1 VSKYLLI
8 AAIVAFAAVLVWR
21 AGTRYALQRLAQLG
35 IVFVLVTFVVLVIM
49 RIGARSPTQLA
60 FRMLGGQPSPELA
73 ARTVK
78 RYHLDRNFFV
88 QYVYWLRDFFIDHD
102 LGFSLKDNVTVSKL
116 LGTRVWTT
124 VLLGAYA
131 IVFGL
136 IVAIPTAVISAYY
149 RDRVVDR
156 VTSFLTF
163 LGFGVPEIVLGVL
176 LKLLFVVHWKVFPS
190 IGTKVYPWQDFGEHV
205 KNFFLPALTIT
216 IPLAAVYTRLL
227 RADMVLTL
235 QTDFVTLASAKG
247 VSPSRVL
254 WKHAL
259 RNSLFSIVTAVGTQL
274 GAVIGSTL
282 VVEYLFDLEG
292 LGSQLVNSV
301 LTRDLFT
308 VQSLVAVIVALV
320 VVVNLLVDLS
330 YAVIDP
336 RIRQMRALG

>member
-1 VSKYLLI
+1 MTKYLLLIAI
-8 AAIVAFAAVLVWR
+8 AAFAGLLVWR
-21 AGTRYALQRLAQLG
+21 AGTRYALQRLAQLA

-49 RIGARSPTQLA
+49 RIGARSPTDLA
-60 FRMLGGQPSPELA
+60 YRMLGGQPSPQLA
-73 ARTVK
+73 AQTVRK
-78 RYHLDRNFFV
+78 YHLDRNFFV
-88 QYVYWLRDFFIDHD
+88 QYGYWLRDFFVDHD
-102 LGFSLKDNVTVSKL
+102 LGYSVKDNVTVSKL

-124 VLLGAYA
+124 VLLVSYA

-136 IVAIPTAVISAYY
+136 LVAIPTAVYSAYH
-149 RDRVVDR
+149 RDRLLDR
-156 VTSFLTF
+156 TTSFITF

-176 LKLLFVVHWKVFPS
+176 LKLLFVVHWKIFPS
-190 IGTKVYPWQDFGEHV
+190 IGTKVYPWQDFGGHV
-205 KNFFLPALTIT
+205 RNFFLPALTIA

-235 QTDFVTLASAKG
+235 QSDFVTLASAKG
-247 VSPSRVL
+247 VPPGRVL
-254 WKHAL
+254 WRHAL
-259 RNSLFSIVTAVGTQL
+259 PNSLFSIVTAVGTQL

-336 RIRQMRALG
+336 RIRQMRALS